1 MRLTLGLFV
10 MAKKISSGFFTCEH
24 HFLIDPSQRIIPNT
38 ASSTSKV
45 AEDGTYTLVLQ
56 GTPARV
62 YHGAATVP
70 QSNETACQH
79 QHLDGQ
85 NPLTEAVSKAM
96 LLH

>member
-10 MAKKISSGFFTCEH
+10 MAKKISSGFFTREH

-62 YHGAATVP
+62 YHGAAR
-70 QSNETACQH
+70 QSH
-79 QHLDGQ
+79 
-85 NPLTEAVSKAM
+85 KAM
-96 LLH
+96 RLPANTSILMGRIL